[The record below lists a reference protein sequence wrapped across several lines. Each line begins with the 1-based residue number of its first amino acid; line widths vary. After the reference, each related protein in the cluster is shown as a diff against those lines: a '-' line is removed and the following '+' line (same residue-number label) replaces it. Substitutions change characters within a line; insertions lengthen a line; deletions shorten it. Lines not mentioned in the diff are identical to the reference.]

1 MNRWLL
7 PDAISDLLPAQA
19 QALEEMRRAIL
30 DCYRRCGYEMVVP
43 PLIEYLDSLL
53 IGSGGDLE
61 HKTFKLV
68 DQISGRTLGVR
79 ADITPQVARIDAH
92 MLHERQVTRL
102 CYCASVLRTRPNGLE
117 ASREPI
123 QIGAEIYGHAGL
135 EADIEAVDLLLQSL
149 AIAGI
154 GGGADGRNGGG
165 GGGGRVRLDLC
176 DLGLVRLLLADLPD
190 VQEEDVFALLQA
202 RDLPDLRELLKP
214 VADRP
219 AAAAVLE
226 LAQCFGPA
234 DAALSRARRTLQRWP
249 QALVLLDRLEQ
260 VVRSP
265 RLIRH
270 QASVEIALDLADVR
284 GFRYH
289 TGLCFA
295 VFAERHAQAVGRG
308 GRYDGIGAVFGR
320 DRAATGF
327 SLDLRELVELRELT
341 HPTAAASVIAAPW
354 SDDPELMALVGEL
367 RASGQI
373 VMQLLP
379 GQTDFGPDQN
389 VDRRIEKD
397 NGGWKVRNA
406 GAPVAGATLAK
417 RSGS

>member
-7 PDAISDLLPAQA
+7 PDAISDLLPARA
-19 QALEEMRRAIL
+19 QALEEMRRSIL
-30 DCYRRCGYEMVVP
+30 DCYRLCGYELVIP

-92 MLHERQVTRL
+92 MLHARQVTRL

-135 EADIEAVDLLLQSL
+135 EADLEAIDLLLQSL

-154 GGGADGRNGGG
+154 AGIGRL
-165 GGGGRVRLDLC
+165 RLDLC
-176 DLGLVRLLLADLPD
+176 DLGLIRLLLADLPD
-190 VQEEDVFALLQA
+190 VQEDDVFALLQG
-202 RDLPDLRELLKP
+202 RDLPELRELLKP
-214 VADRP
+214 SAGRP

-234 DAALSRARRTLQRWP
+234 AVALARARHALAGWPKALAILQ
-249 QALVLLDRLEQ
+249 QLER
-260 VVRSP
+260 VVTSP
-265 RLIRH
+265 RLGQH
-270 QASVEIALDLADVR
+270 AASVEIALDLADVR

-295 VFAERHAQAVGRG
+295 VYAERHAQSVGRG
-308 GRYDGIGAVFGR
+308 GRYDGVGAVFGR
-320 DRAATGF
+320 ARAATGF
-327 SLDLRELVELRELT
+327 SLDLRELVELRQMRE
-341 HPTAAASVIAAPW
+341 PAAAVKVIAAPW
-354 SDDPELMALVGEL
+354 SDDADLMALIAQL
-367 RASGQI
+367 RQAGQI

-379 GQTDFGPDQN
+379 GQADHGPDQD
-389 VDRRIEKD
+389 VDRVIESE
-397 NGGWKVRNA
+397 NGRWIVRDKKVI
-406 GAPVAGATLAK
+406 
-417 RSGS
+417 